1 MSMYNVRNVTVLKEN
16 NSDFLEFLNETPELS
31 KCPILRIIHS
41 GKYYI
46 YTLDNI
52 QESERTIIRN
62 KQDDWISEKN

>member
-1 MSMYNVRNVTVLKEN
+1 MSNCNYQVRNITVLKEK

-31 KCPILRIIHS
+31 KCPILRIIPS

-52 QESERTIIRN
+52 QEPERIIIRDH
-62 KQDDWISEKN
+62 QDDWISE